1 MIRTIFILWAYAETM
16 SKSYVITG
24 GKPITGTVQILGAK
38 NFATKAMVAAVLTDD
53 VTTLLNAPAIGDIE
67 ITEELLRGIGVD
79 VFRTGDENSGILKID
94 PESVKQNIIP
104 LPDSGS
110 NRIPILLMGALLHRF
125 DQVSAP
131 FVAGCNI
138 GGRPV
143 DFHLQAMRLFGA
155 EVTITDTGYIAVKRN
170 RLSACHYTLPYPS
183 VGATE
188 SCILLGVLASG
199 TTVISNCAQE
209 PEIMALITMLNAMGA
224 RISFSMDRVLTI
236 HGVDKLYGTVYPIIG
251 DRIEAASWAALAAA
265 TDGEVVVN
273 GITPEIL
280 ANFFGHFN
288 AIGGGVEVLGK
299 DSLRFYKR
307 QTLAPTSLET
317 DVYPGFA
324 TDWQQPITA
333 LLTQANGVSVIHE
346 TVYENR
352 FGYAAILNQLGANI
366 QVVNYCLGGIRCRF
380 AGHDHPHSAII
391 SGKTQLQSE
400 GLEIQIPDLRA
411 GLAYIMAACIAK
423 GTARITNIHLLERGY
438 GDLAQRAPF
447 LGIDTAT
454 A

>member
-1 MIRTIFILWAYAETM
+1 M
-16 SKSYVITG
+16 SCQSLVLKQIHIMSRSYIITG
-24 GKPITGTVQILGAK
+24 GKPIQGAVRILGAK

-53 VTTLLNAPAIGDIE
+53 PTTLLNAPDIGDIA
-67 ITEELLRGIGVD
+67 ITEDLLRGIGAD
-79 VFRTGDENSGILKID
+79 VCRPDGSDAGVLKID
-94 PESVKQNIIP
+94 SAAINQNTIP

-125 DQVSAP
+125 EEVSAP
-131 FVAGCNI
+131 FVAGCDI

-155 EVTITDTGYIAVKRN
+155 EVTVTDTGYTAVRRS
-170 RLSACHYTLPYPS
+170 RLRACHYTLPYPS

-188 SCILLGVLASG
+188 SCILLGVLADG
-199 TTVISNCAQE
+199 TTVIANCAQE
-209 PEIMALITMLNAMGA
+209 PEIMAMITMMNAMGA
-224 RISFSMDRVLTI
+224 RISFSMDRTLTI
-236 HGVDKLYGTVYPIIG
+236 HGVDRLHGTMYPIIG

-265 TDGEVVVN
+265 TDGEIIVN
-273 GITPEIL
+273 GISPEIL

-288 AIGGGVEVLGK
+288 AIGGGVEVLGR

-307 QTLAPTSLET
+307 QPLAATSIET

-333 LLTQANGVSVIHE
+333 LLTQANGISVIHE

-352 FGYAAILNQLGANI
+352 FGYTQVLNQLGANI
-366 QVVNYCLGGIRCRF
+366 QVVKYCLGGIRCRF

-391 SGKTQLQSE
+391 SGRTKLRSD
-400 GLEIQIPDLRA
+400 GLEIPIPDLRA
-411 GLAYIMAACIAK
+411 GLAYIMAACMADGAVK
-423 GTARITNIHLLERGY
+423 ITNIHLLERGY
-438 GDLAQRAPF
+438 GNLAQRAPF
-447 LGIDTAT
+447 LEIEPD
-454 A
+454 